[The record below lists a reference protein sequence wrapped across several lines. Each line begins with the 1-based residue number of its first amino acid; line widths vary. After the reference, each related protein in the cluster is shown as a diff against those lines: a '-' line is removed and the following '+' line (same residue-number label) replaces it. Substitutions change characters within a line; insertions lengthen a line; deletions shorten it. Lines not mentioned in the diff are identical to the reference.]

1 MYPFWR
7 SQFGTRDIPRRGF
20 SLLGTASN
28 TRLLCGALVLA
39 LCCLVGAPRSQAQRD
54 TGTILGGVK
63 DTSGAVVPDAKVTVK
78 DVDRGIKFVTTTDAS
93 GEYVA
98 SPLHIG
104 RYTVTVEKAGFKTA
118 VTGPWTLNVQDR
130 LRLDVNLELGAVT
143 QTVTVTSREPQLET
157 ATSSLGA
164 VVGSRTLTTLPLNG
178 RNFAQLALLEAGVA
192 PAEPGSRLE
201 TSYGFSSNGGRT
213 YQNNFM
219 LDGVDNNSNLGDIL
233 NGTAYVIQTP
243 VDAIAE
249 FKVQTNAFSAEFGR
263 GNGAVVNVLIKS
275 GTNQFHGDAY
285 EFLRNEK
292 LDARNAFD
300 IFGRQPYKQ
309 NQFGFTLG
317 GPIVK
322 NKLFFFGDYE
332 GLRIRQAL
340 PLLES
345 IPDQAELSGDF
356 SEFLTN
362 TPAMAVDANGN
373 PTTQQAVDCSGNPTY
388 MGEIFN
394 TRLTQMSSANPNGLC
409 GVPIATNSAGAP
421 TNIFPSGLID
431 PLASRLAALYPHPN
445 TTLGGGYLTE
455 PKKTETQNNFDI
467 RVDQAISSSDTYFAR
482 VSYEDQPSFI
492 PSPFNNALDGGSFA
506 DGFQEDSYRSVALSE
521 THIFRPTLINEFRL
535 GYNRINSHRFSLNY
549 NENLAAQFNFPGV
562 PFSPGIGGLPELDFS
577 DGTVSIGSSGFL
589 PSVEKQ
595 NTYLVSDTTT
605 WTHGRHSW
613 KFGTTIHREQF
624 TIFQP
629 AQPRGD
635 MTFGSD
641 FTDNPAAPGTGG
653 EAIASFMLGIPD
665 GGNITNLHNVDY
677 HRYVAA
683 LFAQDDFTVNPRL
696 TLNLGLRY
704 ELYTTIKALDN
715 EQANFDIAS
724 NTLIVPTG
732 QTAQL
737 TPTIAS
743 QVPVARNASPGLI
756 PPRRDDFAPRFGV
769 AYQIR
774 QNLVLRGGYGIFF
787 GGDEA
792 GPWSNPSP
800 GFNPPFF
807 VTDVF
812 SPPCTAAAANPSV
825 LDCSIPGLNVLSQGF
840 PSNALVDPNTPL
852 LFSVDPSLKTPYTQ
866 QWHLGLQYQ
875 LPGQTML
882 EVDYAGSRGEHLYGF
897 YNGNQAVPTA
907 NSSTPTA
914 PRRPD
919 PNVDAS
925 IDALRTNA
933 ISLYNALQVRLD
945 KRVTHGLSFQ
955 MSYTYSHSLDDASSA
970 SLGSNNNGD
979 FRNQLFPMNEYA
991 NSDFDVRHRF
1001 VVSYIYQLP
1010 FGRGMAFGKNASG
1023 FLNQVIGGW
1032 QLNGVTTAS
1041 TGNYYTVTD
1050 TITNPSNSDC
1060 GGSVAFFCSRPNLV
1074 GNPNAAP
1081 CMPGTLFNTC
1091 AFTTNTVLG
1100 TFGNA
1105 GRNIVRGPGF
1115 QDWDLSFFKAFPVT
1129 EGKRLEFRGEFFN
1142 VFNHVNPIFYNLGEI
1157 SAEPVAVELGTG
1169 PTVFGFPIS
1178 ARAPREIQ
1186 FALKFYF

>member
-1 MYPFWR
+1 M
-7 SQFGTRDIPRRGF
+7 SQLWWSLFENKTTYVPSSAPTKSRIAFGWLFYALAG
-20 SLLGTASN
+20 LLFCT
-28 TRLLCGALVLA
+28 LGAQP
-39 LCCLVGAPRSQAQRD
+39 CRAQRD
-54 TGTILGGVK
+54 TGTILGVVK
-63 DTSGAVVPDAKVTVK
+63 DTSGALVPSAKVIVK
-78 DVDRGIKFVTTTDAS
+78 DVDRGTSLVTATDTA

-104 RYTVTVEKAGFKTA
+104 RYTVTVEKPGFKRA
-118 VTGPWTLNVQDR
+118 IAGPWTLNVQAR
-130 LRLDVNLELGAVT
+130 LAINITLEVGAVS
-143 QTVTVTSREPQLET
+143 QTVTVTSSEPQLET
-157 ATSSLGA
+157 ATSSLGD
-164 VVGSRTLTTLPLNG
+164 VIGSHMLTTLPLNG

-263 GNGAVVNVLIKS
+263 GNGAVVNVLLRS
-275 GTNQFHGDAY
+275 GTNHFHGDLY

-292 LDARNAFD
+292 LDAQNSFD

-322 NKLFFFGDYE
+322 NKTFFFVDYE
-332 GLRIRQAL
+332 GLRVRQSL
-340 PLLES
+340 PLLET
-345 IPDQAELSGDF
+345 IPDQAQLSGDF

-373 PTTQQAVDCSGNPTY
+373 PTNQVALDCSGNPTY
-388 MGEIFN
+388 VGEIFN
-394 TRLTQMSSANPNGLC
+394 TRLTQASNLNPSGFC
-409 GVPIATNSAGAP
+409 GVPIATDSTGAP
-421 TNIFPSGLID
+421 TNIFPSNLID

-445 TTLGGGYLTE
+445 TTIGGGNFLTE
-455 PKKTETQNNFDI
+455 PEKQESQNNFDI
-467 RVDQAISSSDTYFAR
+467 RVDQNFSSSDTFFAR
-482 VSYEDQPSFI
+482 FSYEDQPSYI
-492 PSPFNNALDGGSFA
+492 PPPFNNALDGGSFA
-506 DGFQEDSYRSVALSE
+506 DGYQDDSYRSVAISE
-521 THIFRPTLINEFRL
+521 THLFRPTLVNEFRL
-535 GYNRINSHRFSLNY
+535 GYNRINSHRFNLNY
-549 NENLAAQFNFPGV
+549 NENVSAQLGFPGV
-562 PFSPGIGGLPELDFS
+562 PYSPGIGGLPELDFS
-577 DGTVSIGSSGFL
+577 DGTVSIGSSGYL
-589 PSVEKQ
+589 PSIEKQ
-595 NTYLVSDTTT
+595 NTYLVSDTVT

-613 KFGTTIHREQF
+613 KFGTTVHREQF
-624 TIFQP
+624 TIYQP
-629 AQPRGD
+629 AQARGD

-653 EAIASFMLGIPD
+653 QAIATFLLGIPD
-665 GGNITNLHNVDY
+665 SGYITNLHNVDY

-683 LFAQDDFTVNPRL
+683 LFAQDDFTVTPRL

-715 EQANFDIAS
+715 QQANFNIAT
-724 NTLIVPTG
+724 NTLILPTG

-737 TPTIAS
+737 TPSIAS
-743 QVPVARNASPGLI
+743 QVPVARTASSGLI
-756 PPRRDDFAPRFGV
+756 PPRLNNFAPRFGL
-769 AYQIR
+769 AFQITPK
-774 QNLVLRGGYGIFF
+774 LVLRSGYGIFF

-807 VTDVF
+807 VSDVF
-812 SPPCTAAAANPSV
+812 STPCTASAANPSV

-840 PSNALVDPNTPL
+840 PASALVDPNTPL
-852 LFSVDPSLKTPYTQ
+852 LFSVDPNLKTPYTE

-875 LPGQTML
+875 LPSQTML

-907 NSSTPTA
+907 DPTAPTA

-919 PNVDAS
+919 PNIDTG

-933 ISLYNALQVRLD
+933 ISWYNSLQVRLD
-945 KRVTHGLSFQ
+945 KRVTHGLLFQ
-955 MSYTYSHSLDDASSA
+955 FSYTYSHSLDDASSA

-979 FRNQLFPMNEYA
+979 FRNQLAPIQEYG
-991 NSDFDVRHRF
+991 NSDFDVRHRL
-1001 VVSYIYQLP
+1001 VVSYTYQLP
-1010 FGRGMAFGKNASG
+1010 FGRGMAFGKDASG

-1032 QLNGVTTAS
+1032 QFNGVTTAS

-1050 TITNPSNSDC
+1050 SITNPSNSDC
-1060 GGSVAFFCSRPNLV
+1060 GGTVGFYCSRPNLV
-1074 GNPNAAP
+1074 GNPNAKP
-1081 CMPGTLFNTC
+1081 CLPGTLFNTC

-1105 GRNIVRGPGF
+1105 GRNIVLGPGF
-1115 QDWDLSFFKAFPVT
+1115 QNWDFSLFKNFPVT
-1129 EGKRLEFRGEFFN
+1129 ESKRFEFRAEFFN
-1142 VFNHVNPIFYNLGEI
+1142 IFNHVNPIFYNLGEI
-1157 SAEPVAVELGTG
+1157 SAEPVAVELGT
-1169 PTVFGFPIS
+1169 PTFGYPIS

-1186 FALKFYF
+1186 VALKFYF